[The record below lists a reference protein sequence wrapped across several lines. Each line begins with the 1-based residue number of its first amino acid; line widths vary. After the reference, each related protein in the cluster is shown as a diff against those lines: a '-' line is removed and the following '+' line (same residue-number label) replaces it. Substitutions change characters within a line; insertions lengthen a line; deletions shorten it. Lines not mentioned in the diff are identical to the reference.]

1 MSYSITTVKADLEG
15 ILHGT
20 TISQITNPYGLFNR
34 AARQLLLDIDPQETI
49 RVTEITNPIMDKV
62 WEYPL
67 PSDVKGTKV
76 IDIRPQVNR
85 GTTDVFLHRYN
96 QQFDVQKIL
105 SNQDTFTINFNSSVK
120 TARIN
125 APGISNNIQIEDATS
140 VTGNGAWVTDG
151 AFTSNISQDNVNYA
165 FGSSSI
171 RFDFSVPG
179 PSNGW
184 IENSTFSQVD
194 LSDHK
199 NESII
204 LVYVYIPD
212 ATYIGSLDLQW
223 GSSSSDN
230 WSASTSTRYDG
241 TAFRDGWNLIGF
253 DWATASENGTPDS
266 SKINFLQFTPNS
278 NGATTQSGFRI
289 NNIIS
294 NLGVIME
301 IEYYSKFLF
310 RDGST
315 GAYKET
321 VTSDNDLVNLDTES
335 YNLFFYQVALMA
347 AQQQQ
352 GSDALQYD
360 GPIFE
365 QKYQM
370 GLQKYK
376 NQNKSQWQLP
386 QSTYYQPAKPNYAK
400 YINRRNF

>member
-1 MSYSITTVKADLEG
+1 MSYSISQVKSGLESV
-15 ILHGT
+15 LHGT
-20 TISQITNPYGLFNR
+20 TTNQITGLYELFNR

-49 RVTEITNPIMDKV
+49 RITEITNPIMDKV

-96 QQFDVQKIL
+96 QEFDVKKIL
-105 SNQDTFTINFNSSVK
+105 GRQDTFTINFNSSVK
-120 TARIN
+120 SARIN
-125 APGISNNIQIEDATS
+125 ATGLSVGASISAADSITNDGTWSADGVVATNLSEDTLNSIYGRASLKFDMSGGTAGYIQ
-140 VTGNGAWVTDG
+140 
-151 AFTSNISQDNVNYA
+151 
-165 FGSSSI
+165 
-171 RFDFSVPG
+171 
-179 PSNGW
+179 
-184 IENSTFSQVD
+184 NSTFLPSD
-194 LSDHK
+194 LSDHV
-199 NESII
+199 NESTL
-204 LVYVYIPD
+204 LVYVYLPT
-212 ATYIGSLDLQW
+212 AANFTSVTLYW
-223 GSSSSDN
+223 GSSSTAY
-230 WSASTSTRYDG
+230 WYKAATTRQDG
-241 TAFRDGWNLIGF
+241 TAFQDGWNLVSF
-253 DWATASENGTPDS
+253 PWASATKVLSPDS
-266 SKINFLQFTPNS
+266 SKIDYCKVLFTYNGTANS
-278 NGATTQSGFRI
+278 GVRV

-365 QKYQM
+365 QKYQQ
-370 GLQKYK
+370 GIQKYK
-376 NQNKSQWQLP
+376 NQNKSQWSLP
-386 QSTYYQPAKPNYAK
+386 QSTYYSIKNPNPSK